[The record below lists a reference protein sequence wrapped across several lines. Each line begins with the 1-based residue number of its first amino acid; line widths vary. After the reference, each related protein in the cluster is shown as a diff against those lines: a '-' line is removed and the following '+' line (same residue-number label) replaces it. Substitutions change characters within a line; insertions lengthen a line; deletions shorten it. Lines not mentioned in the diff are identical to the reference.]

1 MSNSIPSRPEAGLTQ
16 GPTMLVG
23 ELVPDDLRDYFMRE
37 EGQSM
42 LIIDF
47 LRDQREDG
55 IRETPPELNG
65 FPQDVS
71 SIIIGIGVS
80 GNPAVVEGM
89 IPSLSREGAQF
100 INLGLRPLLDV
111 TPMGAFN
118 EA

>member
-16 GPTMLVG
+16 EPMTLVG

-65 FPQDVS
+65 FPQDVG

-100 INLGLRPLLDV
+100 INVGLRPLLDV
-111 TPMGAFN
+111 TPMGTFN